1 MTTIAVDITVSAA
14 GLSAIA
20 AIATVIVSLLNRK
33 KIQEVHVLVNN
44 QLDEVM
50 GRLVVSQE
58 QTRVLQKEKDDAS

>member
-14 GLSAIA
+14 GVSAIA
-20 AIATVIVSLLNRK
+20 AIATVVVSLLNRK

-50 GRLVVSQE
+50 SKLVVSQA
-58 QTRVLQKEKDDAS
+58 QTKALQDEKDAK